1 MHLLGRLI
9 STLTQLLNA
18 VSYSSKKAG
27 NRKEERGG
35 RGEKQRLETEMCA
48 ALKLASCV
56 ITLTLTLSKDHVTT
70 FISVFMVKAEI

>member
-56 ITLTLTLSKDHVTT
+56 ITLTLSKDHVTT
-70 FISVFMVKAEI
+70 FISVFMVKTEI